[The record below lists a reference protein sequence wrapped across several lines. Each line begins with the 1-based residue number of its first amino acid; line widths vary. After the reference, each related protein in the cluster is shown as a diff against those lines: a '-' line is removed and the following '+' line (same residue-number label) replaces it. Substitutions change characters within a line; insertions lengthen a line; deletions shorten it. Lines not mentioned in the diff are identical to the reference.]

1 MATTTPNFGW
11 AVPTST
17 DLVKD
22 GAVAIETLGDSI
34 DASLVD
40 LKGGTTGQVLAK
52 ATGTDMDFTW
62 ATPAAGSSNVAGK
75 NGVLNSNFSVWQRG
89 TSFSF
94 TNAQRQFTS
103 DRWEAS
109 SNNGTGTVSRQTT
122 SDTTNLPF
130 IQYCTRFART
140 AGQTGTGGNLL
151 GQNFESV
158 NSIPFSGKTIAVSY
172 YARAGANFSGT
183 FTPTLV
189 YGTGTDQNVFVGLTG
204 QTTLSNTAVTL
215 TTTWQRF
222 SFSVAVP
229 STSTQLA
236 FYFNGTGA
244 GTAGAND
251 YYEVTGVQLEIAS
264 AASAYSPNA
273 ATFQGELAACQRYYQ
288 RLTSDTNG
296 ILVNYAFCSNSTLA
310 IGQYQYIVPMRA
322 VPTSLDSSSV
332 RFRNH
337 AGSAF
342 NMSSILFNE
351 ASAFAAQIY
360 GTISGGTAEQ
370 PGSLLASATPGFIG
384 LSAEL

>member
-62 ATPAAGSSNVAGK
+62 TTAAAGSSNVAGK

-273 ATFQGELAACQRYYQ
+273 ATFQGELAACQRYYVRFDNASVNAIHGIGLAYDTINTYFSNQ
-288 RLTSDTNG
+288 LPVTMRTGPSSVDFSALRLTDGVTATN
-296 ILVNYAFCSNSTLA
+296 ITSVNLVLADRNQPLIQFVVSSGLTAYRPYLVQQQST
-310 IGQYQYIVPMRA
+310 
-322 VPTSLDSSSV
+322 
-332 RFRNH
+332 
-337 AGSAF
+337 
-342 NMSSILFNE
+342 
-351 ASAFAAQIY
+351 
-360 GTISGGTAEQ
+360 SGYY
-370 PGSLLASATPGFIG
+370 G